1 MKKCIILFLDH
12 CLTFVVLNSMIH
24 FITFINYHKSFISDS
39 LFIYF
44 SFFNADTFSS
54 NTLLIK
60 ITKFQ
65 HFVNSTKILIIT
77 RLINISHTRNKGFV
91 VTSYSF
97 ASFHIRLEKVWWMA
111 FVMPWGRSCQIWDPL
126 KEIVSM
132 LEVAA
137 NFCSETRD
145 FVFSKRVIVFLFL
158 KNVVHYRGMKNI
170 QKLIYFSYKTFMF
183 FTGIEHSLDISRS
196 LAKLKT

>member
-65 HFVNSTKILIIT
+65 HFVNGTKILIIT

-91 VTSYSF
+91 VTRYSF
-97 ASFHIRLEKVWWMA
+97 TLFHTRFEKVWWMA
-111 FVMPWGRSCQIWDPL
+111 ICNALRKILPNLRS
-126 KEIVSM
+126 
-132 LEVAA
+132 
-137 NFCSETRD
+137 SERD
-145 FVFSKRVIVFLFL
+145 CIDVRSSSKFSFRNQGLCVF
-158 KNVVHYRGMKNI
+158 
-170 QKLIYFSYKTFMF
+170 
-183 FTGIEHSLDISRS
+183 
-196 LAKLKT
+196 